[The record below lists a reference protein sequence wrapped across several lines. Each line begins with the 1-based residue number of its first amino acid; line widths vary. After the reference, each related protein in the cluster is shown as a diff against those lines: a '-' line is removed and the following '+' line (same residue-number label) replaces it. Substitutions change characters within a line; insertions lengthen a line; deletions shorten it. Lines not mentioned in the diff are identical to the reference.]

1 MDIIKFL
8 TTRQSNPLLTSPAPV
23 SEQIE
28 QILTAGMRVPD
39 HAGLTPWHFDVISGK
54 GLDKL
59 SAIFG
64 DAIIASGGDEA
75 KVEKAKNMPY
85 RAPLIIVVSTR
96 YQPHDKVPEIEQAVA
111 AGCSVHAMQM
121 AATALGYGAMWRT
134 GAMSYDA
141 NVKKAL
147 DIEAHNDIIGF
158 LYIGTRQKQL
168 PVKPSRAFAPHVSY
182 LL

>member
-8 TTRQSNPLLTSPAPV
+8 TTRQSNPLLTTPAPA

-28 QILTAGMRVPD
+28 QILSAGMRVPD
-39 HAGLTPWHFDVISGK
+39 HAGLTPWHFDVVAGA

-59 SAIFG
+59 SLIFG
-64 DAIIASGGDEA
+64 EAVEITGGDDT
-75 KVEKAKNMPY
+75 KIQKAKNMPY

-96 YQPHDKVPEIEQAVA
+96 YQPHDKVPEIEQSIA
-111 AGCSVHAMQM
+111 AGCAVHAMQM

-141 NVKKAL
+141 NVKMAL
-147 DIEAHNDIIGF
+147 NIEAHNDIVGF
-158 LYIGTRQKQL
+158 LYIGTMQKQL

-182 LL
+182 LR